1 MGEQKLQTEYESVSL
16 VAMRATVEASCR
28 APGSEALPN
37 PRATRRALRVSLGDR
52 PGDDD
57 ATFGGSPALPQEERR
72 YLPRVL
78 KGVRA
83 LVVDDDE
90 DNMELF
96 SAALTACGAVVVT
109 ASRAEEALR
118 VLSAQR
124 VDVVVSDIAM
134 PGGDGYWL
142 IGQVRRLPDARF
154 SGIPVVA
161 VTAFGQEHPRTRVL
175 AAGFADHLQKPVD
188 PEALCRAVAKAVG
201 R

>member
-1 MGEQKLQTEYESVSL
+1 MP
-16 VAMRATVEASCR
+16 ATVDASRR
-28 APGSEALPN
+28 APTSEALPN
-37 PRATRRALRVSLGDR
+37 PHAGRRALWASVADR

-57 ATFGGSPALPQEERR
+57 TTFGGSPALPAEEPR
-72 YLPRVL
+72 YLPKVL

-118 VLSAQR
+118 ILSAQR
-124 VDVVVSDIAM
+124 VDIVVSDIAM

-142 IGQVRRLPDARF
+142 IGQVRQLPDPRF
-154 SGIPVVA
+154 SSIPVVA
-161 VTAFGQEHPRTRVL
+161 VTAFGREHPRTRVL
-175 AAGFADHLQKPVD
+175 AAGFANHLQKPVD
-188 PEALCRAVAKAVG
+188 PEELCRTVAKAVG